1 MSLHYNVDNS
11 YLFVNGK
18 EIFKFKTDNKNV
30 NFPTQF
36 CIGRIS
42 NGFSA
47 AESRKVYLYEN
58 VYEYKTISSL
68 IKQVFTVLLSF
79 SNSLVCLDLLRPTV
93 TDLNPVELIYYP
105 FMINLDKCNGTCN
118 VLSPKICV

>member
-1 MSLHYNVDNS
+1 M
-11 YLFVNGK
+11 FVNGK

-58 VYEYKTISSL
+58 VYEYKTISSF

-118 VLSPKICV
+118 VLSPKICVWKKQKT

>member
-1 MSLHYNVDNS
+1 MHYNVDNS